1 MSVMEQIRPADTG
14 MLRFTSAG
22 SVDDGKSTLI
32 GRLLY
37 DTKAIFEDQLS
48 SLEKSSHRRGQA
60 NIDLSLLTD
69 GLLAERE
76 QGITIDVAYRYF
88 ATPSR
93 KFIIADTPGHE
104 QYTRNMV
111 TGASTA
117 DLAIVLVD
125 ARKGLLTQSRRHAY
139 IASLLRIPHLVLA
152 VNKMDLVEY
161 AQATFDEISQ
171 AFTEF
176 AAEFGFHRITALPIS
191 ALNGDMVVDRG
202 EHLPWYHGPT
212 LLEIL
217 EGAEVA
223 RSAIHGRFFLPVQ
236 LVARPGDS
244 GVEGARG
251 YAGRIESGRVSVGDA
266 ITVLPSGQTSR
277 VRAIRTFDGNL
288 ERAQAP
294 QSVTIVLE
302 DQLDISRGEV
312 LVETGN
318 LPEVAREFE
327 ATLCWLATEPFN
339 RTRRY
344 LLKQGTRVVKV
355 VFDSPRYKVNV
366 NTMAQEAADTF
377 VLNDIGRIIV
387 KTSQPIAFEP
397 YRLNRSAGSFIVI
410 DETSN
415 NTVAAGLV
423 E

>member
-1 MSVMEQIRPADTG
+1 VSAIENLSPVDTG

-48 SLEKSSHRRGQA
+48 SIEKSSHRRGQTG
-60 NIDLSLLTD
+60 IDLSLLTD

-139 IASLLRIPHLVLA
+139 IASLLRIPHVVLA
-152 VNKMDLVEY
+152 VNKMDLVDY
-161 AQATFDEISQ
+161 SQQVFDDIRG
-171 AFTEF
+171 AFD
-176 AAEFGFHRITALPIS
+176 GFVRDLDFYRVDALPMS
-191 ALNGDMVVDRG
+191 ALQGDMVVGRADN
-202 EHLPWYHGPT
+202 LSWYRGPT

-217 EGAEVA
+217 ESAEVA
-223 RSAIHGRFFLPVQ
+223 RSAVHGDLFFPVQ
-236 LVARPGDS
+236 LVSRPGDS

-251 YAGRIESGRVSVGDA
+251 YAGRIESGRIAVGDA
-266 ITVLPSGQTSR
+266 VTVLPSGQTSR
-277 VRAIRTFDGNL
+277 VRTIRTFDGAV
-288 ERAQAP
+288 ERVQAP

-302 DQLDISRGEV
+302 DQLDISRGDV
-312 LVETGN
+312 LAATGS
-318 LPEVAREFE
+318 LPSVAREFE

-339 RTRRY
+339 RSRRY
-344 LLKQGTRVVKV
+344 LIKQGTRVVKAL
-355 VFDSPRYKVNV
+355 FDSPKYKMDVNS
-366 NTMAQEAADTF
+366 MAHEAADTF
-377 VLNDIGRIIV
+377 ALNDIGRISV
-387 KTSQPIAFEP
+387 KTAQPVAFEP
-397 YRLNRSAGSFIVI
+397 YRRNRAAGSFIVI

-415 NTVAAGLV
+415 NTVAAGLI

>member
-1 MSVMEQIRPADTG
+1 MEPVDTG

-48 SLEKSSHRRGQA
+48 SIAQSSRRRGQA
-60 NIDLSLLTD
+60 GIDLSLLTD

-152 VNKMDLVEY
+152 VNKMDLVDY
-161 AQATFDEISQ
+161 SQQVFDDIRG
-171 AFTEF
+171 AFGAF
-176 AAEFGFHRITALPIS
+176 ARDLDFHRVDALPIS
-191 ALNGDMVVDRG
+191 ALQGDMVVKRG
-202 EHLPWYHGPT
+202 ERLSWYRGPT
-212 LLEIL
+212 LLELL
-217 EGAEVA
+217 ETAEVA
-223 RSAIHGRFFLPVQ
+223 RSALHGQLFFPVQ
-236 LVARPGDS
+236 LVSRPGDS

-251 YAGRIESGRVSVGDA
+251 YAGRIESGSIGIGDTV
-266 ITVLPSGQTSR
+266 TVLPSGQTSR
-277 VRAIRTFDGNL
+277 VRVVRTFDGAVG
-288 ERAQAP
+288 RAQAP
-294 QSVTIVLE
+294 QSVTVVLE

-312 LVETGN
+312 LSEAGR
-318 LPEVAREFE
+318 LPTVAREFE

-339 RTRRY
+339 RSRRY
-344 LLKQGTRVVKV
+344 LIKHGTRVVRAL
-355 VFDSPRYKVNV
+355 FDSPRFRVNV
-366 NTMAQEAADTF
+366 NTLDQEAADTLA
-377 VLNDIGRIIV
+377 LNDIGRVSV
-387 KTSQPIAFEP
+387 KTAQPVAFEA
-397 YRLNRSAGSFIVI
+397 YRRNRAAGSFIVI
-410 DETSN
+410 DEISN
-415 NTVAAGLV
+415 NTVAAGLI

>member
-1 MSVMEQIRPADTG
+1 
-14 MLRFTSAG
+14 MLRFSSAG

-48 SLEKSSHRRGQA
+48 SIERSTKRRGQTG
-60 NIDLSLLTD
+60 IDLSLLTD

-139 IASLLRIPHLVLA
+139 IASLLRIPHVVLA
-152 VNKMDLVEY
+152 VNKMDLVDY
-161 AQATFDEISQ
+161 SQQVFDNIRE
-171 AFTEF
+171 AFDSF
-176 AAEFGFHRITALPIS
+176 VRDLDFHRVDALPMS
-191 ALNGDMVVDRG
+191 ALQGDMVVGRGDR
-202 EHLPWYHGPT
+202 LSWYRGPT

-217 EGAEVA
+217 ESAEVA
-223 RSAIHGRFFLPVQ
+223 RSAVHGHLFFPVQ
-236 LVARPGDS
+236 LVSRPGDS

-251 YAGRIESGRVSVGDA
+251 YAGRIESGSIGTGDA
-266 ITVLPSGQTSR
+266 ITILPSGQTSR
-277 VRAIRTFDGNL
+277 VRTVRTFDGPV

-294 QSVTIVLE
+294 QSVTVVLE

-312 LVETGN
+312 LAATGT
-318 LPEVAREFE
+318 LPLVAREFE
-327 ATLCWLATEPFN
+327 ATLCWLATDPFN
-339 RTRRY
+339 RSRRY
-344 LLKQGTRVVKV
+344 LIKQGTQVTKALLGAPQFRM
-355 VFDSPRYKVNV
+355 NV
-366 NTMAQEAADTF
+366 NTLVREPADTF
-377 VLNDIGRIIV
+377 ALNDIGRIAV
-387 KTSQPIAFEP
+387 KTAQPVAFEP
-397 YRLNRSAGSFIVI
+397 YRRNRAAGSFIVI

-415 NTVAAGLV
+415 NTVAAGLI

>member
-1 MSVMEQIRPADTG
+1 MSAIEALSPVDTG

-32 GRLLY
+32 GRLLF

-48 SLEKSSHRRGQA
+48 SIEKSTRRRGQA
-60 NIDLSLLTD
+60 GIDLSLLTD

-139 IASLLRIPHLVLA
+139 IASLLRIPHVVLA
-152 VNKMDLVEY
+152 VNKMDLVDY
-161 AQATFDEISQ
+161 SQQVFDDIST
-171 AFTEF
+171 AFN
-176 AAEFGFHRITALPIS
+176 GFVRDLDFYRVDALPMS
-191 ALNGDMVVDRG
+191 ALQGDMVVGRG
-202 EHLPWYHGPT
+202 DNLNWYDGRT

-217 EGAEVA
+217 EDAEVA
-223 RSAIHGRFFLPVQ
+223 RSAVHGQLFFPVQ
-236 LVARPGDS
+236 LVSRPGDS

-251 YAGRIESGRVSVGDA
+251 YAGRIESGSIGVGDA

-277 VRAIRTFDGNL
+277 VRAVRTYDGAL

-294 QSVTIVLE
+294 QSVTVVLE

-312 LVETGN
+312 LAATGA
-318 LPEVAREFE
+318 LPTVAREFE

-339 RTRRY
+339 RSRRY
-344 LLKQGTRVVKV
+344 LIKQGTRVVKALLG
-355 VFDSPRYKVNV
+355 SPKYRTNV
-366 NTMAQEAADTF
+366 NSLQQEPADTF
-377 VLNDIGRIIV
+377 ALNDIGRISV
-387 KTSQPIAFEP
+387 KTAQPIAFEP
-397 YRLNRSAGSFIVI
+397 YRRNRSAGSFIVI
-410 DETSN
+410 DENSN
-415 NTVAAGLV
+415 NTVAAGLI

>member
-1 MSVMEQIRPADTG
+1 MSAIENIQPVDTG

-48 SLEKSSHRRGQA
+48 SIEKSTRRRGQTG
-60 NIDLSLLTD
+60 IDLSLLTD

-139 IASLLRIPHLVLA
+139 IASLLRIPHVVLA
-152 VNKMDLVEY
+152 VNKMDLVDY
-161 AQATFDEISQ
+161 SQQVFDDIRE
-171 AFTEF
+171 AFDGF
-176 AAEFGFHRITALPIS
+176 IRDLDFHRVDALPMS
-191 ALNGDMVVDRG
+191 ALQGDMVVDRG
-202 EHLPWYHGPT
+202 ESLSWYRGPT
-212 LLEIL
+212 LLQIL
-217 EGAEVA
+217 ESAEVA
-223 RSAIHGRFFLPVQ
+223 RSAVHGQLFFPVQ
-236 LVARPGDS
+236 LVSRPGDS

-251 YAGRIESGRVSVGDA
+251 YAGRIESGSISVGDA

-277 VRAIRTFDGNL
+277 IRAVRTFDGDI

-294 QSVTIVLE
+294 QSVTVVLE

-312 LVETGN
+312 LAATGA
-318 LPEVAREFE
+318 LPVVAREFD

-339 RTRRY
+339 RGRRY
-344 LLKQGTRVVKV
+344 LIKQGSQVVKAL
-355 VFDSPRYKVNV
+355 FGSPQYRTNV
-366 NTMAQEAADTF
+366 NTLAQEPADTF
-377 VLNDIGRIIV
+377 TLNDIGRISV
-387 KTSQPIAFEP
+387 KTAQPVAFEP
-397 YRLNRSAGSFIVI
+397 YRRNRSAGSFIVI

-415 NTVAAGLV
+415 NTVAAGLI

>member
-1 MSVMEQIRPADTG
+1 
-14 MLRFTSAG
+14 
-22 SVDDGKSTLI
+22 
-32 GRLLY
+32 
-37 DTKAIFEDQLS
+37 
-48 SLEKSSHRRGQA
+48 
-60 NIDLSLLTD
+60 
-69 GLLAERE
+69 
-76 QGITIDVAYRYF
+76 
-88 ATPSR
+88 
-93 KFIIADTPGHE
+93 
-104 QYTRNMV
+104 
-111 TGASTA
+111 
-117 DLAIVLVD
+117 
-125 ARKGLLTQSRRHAY
+125 
-139 IASLLRIPHLVLA
+139 
-152 VNKMDLVEY
+152 
-161 AQATFDEISQ
+161 
-171 AFTEF
+171 
-176 AAEFGFHRITALPIS
+176 
-191 ALNGDMVVDRG
+191 
-202 EHLPWYHGPT
+202 
-212 LLEIL
+212 
-217 EGAEVA
+217 
-223 RSAIHGRFFLPVQ
+223 
-236 LVARPGDS
+236 
-244 GVEGARG
+244 
-251 YAGRIESGRVSVGDA
+251 
-266 ITVLPSGQTSR
+266 

-312 LVETGN
+312 LTVTGS

-377 VLNDIGRIIV
+377 VLNDIGRINV

-415 NTVAAGLV
+415 NTVAAGLI

>member
-1 MSVMEQIRPADTG
+1 VSAIENLSPVDTG

-48 SLEKSSHRRGQA
+48 SIEKSSHRRGQTG
-60 NIDLSLLTD
+60 IDLSLLTD

-139 IASLLRIPHLVLA
+139 IASLLRIPHVVLA
-152 VNKMDLVEY
+152 VNKMDLVDY
-161 AQATFDEISQ
+161 SQQVFDDIRG
-171 AFTEF
+171 AFD
-176 AAEFGFHRITALPIS
+176 GFVRDLDFYRVDALPMS
-191 ALNGDMVVDRG
+191 ALQGDMVVERADN
-202 EHLPWYHGPT
+202 LSWYRGPT

-217 EGAEVA
+217 ESAEVA
-223 RSAIHGRFFLPVQ
+223 RSAVHGDLFFPVQ
-236 LVARPGDS
+236 LVSRPGDS

-251 YAGRIESGRVSVGDA
+251 YAGRIESGRIAVGEA

-277 VRAIRTFDGNL
+277 VRTIRTYDGAV
-288 ERAQAP
+288 EQAQAP

-302 DQLDISRGEV
+302 DQLDISRGDV
-312 LVETGN
+312 LAATGS
-318 LPEVAREFE
+318 LPSVAREFE

-339 RTRRY
+339 RSRRY
-344 LLKQGTRVVKV
+344 LIKQGTCVVKAL
-355 VFDSPRYKVNV
+355 FDSPQYKMDVNS
-366 NTMAQEAADTF
+366 MAQEPADTF
-377 VLNDIGRIIV
+377 ALNDIGRISV
-387 KTSQPIAFEP
+387 KTAQPLAFEP
-397 YRLNRSAGSFIVI
+397 YRRNRAAGSFIVI

-415 NTVAAGLV
+415 NTVAAGLM

>member
-1 MSVMEQIRPADTG
+1 MSAIENIEPVDTG

-48 SLEKSSHRRGQA
+48 SIEKSSRRRGQA
-60 NIDLSLLTD
+60 GIDLSLLTD

-139 IASLLRIPHLVLA
+139 IASLLRIPHVVLA
-152 VNKMDLVEY
+152 VNKMDLVDY
-161 AQATFDEISQ
+161 SQQIFDDISRTFDS
-171 AFTEF
+171 FVRDLDF
-176 AAEFGFHRITALPIS
+176 YRVDALPMS
-191 ALNGDMVVDRG
+191 ALQGDMVVGRG
-202 EHLPWYHGPT
+202 ESLSWYRGPT

-217 EGAEVA
+217 ESAEVA
-223 RSAIHGRFFLPVQ
+223 RSAVHGQLFFPVQ
-236 LVARPGDS
+236 LVSRPGDS
-244 GVEGARG
+244 GVEDARG
-251 YAGRIESGRVSVGDA
+251 YAGRIESGSIGVGDA

-277 VRAIRTFDGNL
+277 VRTMRTFDGAV

-294 QSVTIVLE
+294 QSVTVVLE

-312 LVETGN
+312 LAATGS
-318 LPEVAREFE
+318 LPLVAREFE

-339 RTRRY
+339 RGRRY
-344 LLKQGTRVVKV
+344 LIKQGSRVVKALLG
-355 VFDSPRYKVNV
+355 SPLYRMNV
-366 NTMAQEAADTF
+366 NTLKQEPADTF
-377 VLNDIGRIIV
+377 ALNDIGRISV
-387 KTSQPIAFEP
+387 KTAQPVAFEP
-397 YRLNRSAGSFIVI
+397 YRRNRAAGSFIVI

-415 NTVAAGLV
+415 NTVAAGLI